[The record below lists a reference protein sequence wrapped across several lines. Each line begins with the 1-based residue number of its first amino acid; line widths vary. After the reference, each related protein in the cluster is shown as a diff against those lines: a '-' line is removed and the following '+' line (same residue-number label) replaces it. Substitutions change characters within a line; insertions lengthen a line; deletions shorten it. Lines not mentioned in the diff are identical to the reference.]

1 MSKEVNK
8 ITADNQI
15 KAFLHCAKCLKEWN
29 MTLGVS
35 PREFA
40 KIEFGWTPYGIQ
52 AWCFRHNLNIMNI
65 DFEGMK
71 HNAITYAK
79 ENKQ

>member
-1 MSKEVNK
+1 MNKKVKE
-8 ITADNQI
+8 ITANNQI
-15 KAFLHCAKCLKEWN
+15 EMFLHRGKCLEEWK
-29 MTLGVS
+29 MTSGVS

-40 KIEFGWTPYGIQ
+40 KIEFGWTPSGIQ
-52 AWCFRHNLNIMNI
+52 AWCFRHNVNIINI

-71 HNAITYAK
+71 HKAITYAK